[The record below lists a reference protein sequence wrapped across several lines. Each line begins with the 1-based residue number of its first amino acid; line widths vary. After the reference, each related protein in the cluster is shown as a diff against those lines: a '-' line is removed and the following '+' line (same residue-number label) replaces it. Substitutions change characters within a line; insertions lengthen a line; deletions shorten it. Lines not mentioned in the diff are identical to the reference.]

1 MDELMDS
8 LDKSSDSAV
17 GPDDTHYQMLKHLPS
32 NALRS
37 LRDILNNI
45 RLTGSFPPSWRHSHI
60 VPIPKAAKDSSN
72 PSNYR
77 PIALTSCVCKI
88 SRALTPLT
96 KILRTFVDL
105 Y

>member
-1 MDELMDS
+1 MDS

-37 LRDILNNI
+37 LLDILNNI
-45 RLTGSFPPSWRHSHI
+45 WLTGSFPPSWRHSHI